1 MEDFTTQI
9 ALRSICLIFG
19 RFLFKII
26 LITIEFFADWGWD
39 HEVLQILVY
48 FQILSRLK
56 SIARK

>member
-9 ALRSICLIFG
+9 ALRSICLIFD

-26 LITIEFFADWGWD
+26 LITIEFFAAWGWD

-48 FQILSRLK
+48 F
-56 SIARK
+56 